1 MRCND
6 LGDWQSVSMVGNGV
20 CVCVCVYSGL
30 ELTTDVAIW
39 FTIGYSL
46 IGTLAIAFA
55 LGMG

>member
-1 MRCND
+1 MI
-6 LGDWQSVSMVGNGV
+6 LAIGSQSVWLVMV

-46 IGTLAIAFA
+46 IGTLAIASA
-55 LGMG
+55 LGM